1 MRTWQI
7 ELSSILSAYQKG
19 FADLETTVARM
30 KLPKHEIPDDV
41 ARYCELSL
49 RREARKPNVV
59 SRPSERLDVR
69 VPPSV

>member
-41 ARYCELSL
+41 TRYVELSL
-49 RREARKPNVV
+49 RRDFNRKTINVEL
-59 SRPSERLDVR
+59 P
-69 VPPSV
+69 